1 MLKYLHSF
9 YFNQGEITWI
19 CLKGERIKRAD
30 ISGRNN
36 ARARNWNLNENLQKL
51 LTEQAFIQMCGWPR
65 TKPTSRSTERMRAPT
80 PWGRGLLGFVAFSG
94 GKYRENLERALIS
107 FTFMIPFRWYLVS
120 LPCFLQREG
129 RRGGVGLF
137 PRRAKSITGIMG
149 TVVYGGG
156 KYIFWSWKL
165 LLQFLSNFLS
175 NLRVGS
181 EEVGL
186 GEACGI
192 SFHEYGHLH
201 LVEWT
206 QGRLSSLTL
215 PTEAAGISG
224 HVQGTWPRLV
234 SVTFVI

>member
-156 KYIFWSWKL
+156 KYIFWS
-165 LLQFLSNFLS
+165 
-175 NLRVGS
+175 
-181 EEVGL
+181 
-186 GEACGI
+186 
-192 SFHEYGHLH
+192 
-201 LVEWT
+201 
-206 QGRLSSLTL
+206 
-215 PTEAAGISG
+215 
-224 HVQGTWPRLV
+224 
-234 SVTFVI
+234 